1 MRIAR
6 GCENPRAMEAEY
18 KPDKTDKT
26 DKTDSTQT
34 QTPKSYPPAFERA
47 VARLLGNEGGYAD
60 NPADPGGETK
70 FGITRREYPNVD
82 IAALTRAEAIA
93 IYYRDWWQRYR
104 YSELPGPIAAKT
116 FDLAVNIGS
125 EHAVRCVQRA
135 LRACG
140 RRVTEDGA
148 IGRATIVAAA
158 AANQLALIAALRA
171 EAAGYY
177 RTLAALERGRRAGG
191 DREFLNGWVNRAYE

>member
-1 MRIAR
+1 
-6 GCENPRAMEAEY
+6 MEAHN
-18 KPDKTDKT
+18 D
-26 DKTDSTQT
+26 TDSTQT
-34 QTPKSYPPAFERA
+34 QNPKNYPPAFERA
-47 VARLLGNEGGYAD
+47 VTRLLGDEGGYVD

-70 FGITRREYPNVD
+70 FGITKREYPQVD
-82 IAALTRAEAIA
+82 IAALTRAAAIA
-93 IYYRDWWQRYR
+93 IYFRDWWQRYR
-104 YSELPGPIAAKT
+104 YGELPGPIAAKT

-125 EHAVRCVQRA
+125 DHAVRCVQRA

-148 IGRATIVAAA
+148 LGPATIVAAG

-191 DREFLNGWVNRAYE
+191 DREFLKGWLNRAYE

>member
-1 MRIAR
+1 MLTVRA
-6 GCENPRAMEAEY
+6 CENPPAMEAQ
-18 KPDKTDKT
+18 DKT
-26 DKTDSTQT
+26 DKTDSTQP
-34 QTPKSYPPAFERA
+34 QNPKSYPPAFERA
-47 VARLLGNEGGYAD
+47 VARLLGDEGGYVD

-70 FGITRREYPNVD
+70 FGITKREYPQVD

-93 IYYRDWWQRYR
+93 IYFRDWWQRYR
-104 YSELPGPIAAKT
+104 YSELPGPVAAKT
-116 FDLAVNIGS
+116 FDLAVNIGPD
-125 EHAVRCVQRA
+125 HAVRCVQRA

-148 IGRATIVAAA
+148 IGPATIVAAG

-177 RTLAALERGRRAGG
+177 RALAALERGRRAGG
-191 DREFLNGWVNRAYE
+191 DREFLTGWLNRAYE

>member
-1 MRIAR
+1 MRIAQ
-6 GCENPRAMEAEY
+6 GCENPPAMEAE
-18 KPDKTDKT
+18 DRT

-34 QTPKSYPPAFERA
+34 QKYPPAFERA
-47 VARLLGNEGGYAD
+47 VARLLGDEGGYVD

-70 FGITRREYPNVD
+70 FGITKREYPNVE
-82 IAALTRAEAIA
+82 IAALTRTEAIA
-93 IYYRDWWQRYR
+93 IYFRDWWQRYR
-104 YSELPGPIAAKT
+104 YSELPGPIAAKI
-116 FDLAVNIGS
+116 FDLAVNIGP

-148 IGRATIVAAA
+148 MGRATIAAA
-158 AANQLALIAALRA
+158 GAANQLALIAALRA

-191 DREFLNGWVNRAYE
+191 DREFLNGWLNRAYE

>member
-1 MRIAR
+1 MDLH
-6 GCENPRAMEAEY
+6 G
-18 KPDKTDKT
+18 
-26 DKTDSTQT
+26 STQT
-34 QTPKSYPPAFERA
+34 QNYPPAFTRA
-47 VARLLGNEGGYAD
+47 MARLLGNEGGCVD

-70 FGITRREYPNVD
+70 FGITKREYPNLD
-82 IAALTRAEAIA
+82 IAALTPAAAAE

-104 YSELPGPIAAKT
+104 YGELPGPIAVKL
-116 FDLAVNIGS
+116 FDLAVNIGPD
-125 EHAVRCVQRA
+125 HAARCMQRA

-148 IGRATIVAAA
+148 LGPATITAAR
-158 AANQLALIAALRA
+158 AANQLALLAALRA

-191 DREFLNGWVNRAYE
+191 DQEFLNGWLNRAYE

>member
-6 GCENPRAMEAEY
+6 ACENPPAMAAQ
-18 KPDKTDKT
+18 
-26 DKTDSTQT
+26 DSTQT
-34 QTPKSYPPAFERA
+34 QELKNYPPAFERA
-47 VARLLGNEGGYAD
+47 VARLLGDEGGYVD

-70 FGITRREYPNVD
+70 FGITKREYPKVD
-82 IAALTRAEAIA
+82 IAALTRGEAIA

-116 FDLAVNIGS
+116 FDLAVNIGPD
-125 EHAVRCVQRA
+125 HAVRCVQRA

-140 RRVTEDGA
+140 RPVTEDGA
-148 IGRATIVAAA
+148 IGRATIVAAG

-191 DREFLNGWVNRAYE
+191 DREFLNGWLNRAYE